1 MTVKRSY
8 NNNRTAIYSILI
20 SVMTG
25 IFVQVVLCLAAALLV
40 EKGSVAETGV
50 WLFVHI
56 IRSVGVC
63 ATVVAVWSF
72 RQEHYIINAAV
83 AVGIVWTVPIIVTM
97 ALWNIDISNVV
108 MSLIIAAVMYILCIL
123 VSEAEALS
131 IPPKPSPPA
140 LMPKT
145 ETSGKLSSPAAR

>member
-123 VSEAEALS
+123 VLNRFN
-131 IPPKPSPPA
+131 
-140 LMPKT
+140 
-145 ETSGKLSSPAAR
+145 SGSVERRKKRFYR